1 MTTPIPINIAVED
14 ELLETMAARVLSEID
29 RNYATGTVYNRGGF
43 GYLKKNIRAFN
54 SAARAGTPFLV
65 MTDLDTQLC
74 PAELIRSWLQN
85 EERNPNLLIRVAVR
99 EAEAWLLA
107 DNHKLPPHIGVPTAL
122 FPEDAE
128 GLADPKRKL
137 IELIA
142 HSKKVS
148 LKKRLCPRPG
158 STAKIG
164 PEYNSFFAS
173 FVLYEWDFSRALTRS
188 PSLRR
193 TVERLRSFTPNWA

>member
-74 PAELIRSWLQN
+74 PARVNSELAAKR
-85 EERNPNLLIRVAVR
+85 R
-99 EAEAWLLA
+99 AE
-107 DNHKLPPHIGVPTAL
+107 
-122 FPEDAE
+122 
-128 GLADPKRKL
+128 PKPSDQGR
-137 IELIA
+137 
-142 HSKKVS
+142 
-148 LKKRLCPRPG
+148 G
-158 STAKIG
+158 S
-164 PEYNSFFAS
+164 
-173 FVLYEWDFSRALTRS
+173 
-188 PSLRR
+188 
-193 TVERLRSFTPNWA
+193 